1 MQVSIHD
8 TWNKGMGTELG
19 ALSVFL
25 NLGVT
30 TINVS
35 SPRLYNLFNEY
46 NQIFNIALDINLD
59 SSITQGINPQDCF
72 KLFSPYYVKKRELKT
87 RKYIG
92 LACYDTADRAS
103 TFNNDQHEWNYQK
116 MYPLLDYEQIFRL
129 IKLAGYDVITFDS
142 KAITK
147 KEKANIIENMCECVI
162 GYEGGVAHL
171 CHMLDVPFFMLPWR
185 TDNLIKFQNHK
196 IHKIEHVMH
205 LDLKTYFFKTIKEL
219 HNYTPSNLVNQIEL
233 LKNNLGNN
241 SLLQDKDLLAQDFCS
256 FVSSAQKTLEFHQTE
271 KEFLLKHCQSF
282 KIGGL
287 KELKN
292 S

>member
-1 MQVSIHD
+1 MQVSIHN

-25 NLGVT
+25 NLGVNK
-30 TINVS
+30 INVS
-35 SPRLYNLFNEY
+35 SPRLCNVFNEY
-46 NQIFNIALDINLD
+46 NKIFNTSLDINLD
-59 SSITQGINPQDCF
+59 DSIIQGIEPQDCF
-72 KLFSPYYVKKRELKT
+72 KLFSPYYVKKREVKT

-116 MYPLLDYEQIFRL
+116 MYPLTEYEQIFRL

-142 KAITK
+142 KSITK
-147 KEKANIIENMCECVI
+147 KEKADIIENMCECVI

-185 TDNLIKFQNHK
+185 KPNLIKFQNYK
-196 IHKIEHVMH
+196 LYNIEHVMH

-219 HNYTPSNLVNQIEL
+219 HDYTPEDFINQIAL

-241 SLLQDKDLLAQDFCS
+241 SLLQDKELLNKDLKSLFNNSQNNLD
-256 FVSSAQKTLEFHQTE
+256 FHQTE
-271 KEFLLKHCQSF
+271 KEFLLTHCQSF
-282 KIGGL
+282 KIGGR
-287 KELKN
+287 
-292 S
+292 